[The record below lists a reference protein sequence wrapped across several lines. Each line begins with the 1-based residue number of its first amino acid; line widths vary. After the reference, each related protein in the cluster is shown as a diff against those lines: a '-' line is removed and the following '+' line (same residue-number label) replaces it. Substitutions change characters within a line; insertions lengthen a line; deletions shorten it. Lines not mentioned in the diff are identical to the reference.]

1 MELLVQQL
9 HQHPDIEALD
19 TLARVVSTAN
29 NLNESSLLK
38 VLELL
43 KLLTKQEHLEVVVQI
58 LD

>member
-1 MELLVQQL
+1 LVQQL

-19 TLARVVSTAN
+19 TLARVVNTAN